1 MATAAKATGSPS
13 RTRAPSRRKRRPRRG
28 VLVRRWLGVGA
39 LCLVGLLYYR
49 PLHTY
54 IDTRQTLGDRAGQ
67 VKSLRVEKRQLER
80 KLADAASDSALVREA
95 RRLGFVKPG
104 ERLFI
109 VKGIQAWKR
118 ARHTIKRHG
127 G

>member
-1 MATAAKATGSPS
+1 
-13 RTRAPSRRKRRPRRG
+13 

-54 IDTRQTLGDRAGQ
+54 MGTRHTLAERAGQ
-67 VKSLRVEKRQLER
+67 VENLRAEKRKLER
-80 KLADAASDSALVREA
+80 KLADTTTDSALVREA
-95 RRLGFVKPG
+95 RRLGLVKPG

-109 VKGIQAWKR
+109 VKGVEAWKR
-118 ARHTIKRHG
+118 ARHTISRDG

>member
-1 MATAAKATGSPS
+1 MPPAAKK
-13 RTRAPSRRKRRPRRG
+13 RRRRPRRA

-54 IDTRQTLGDRAGQ
+54 LDTRHTLVERAAQ
-67 VKSLRVEKRQLER
+67 VKSLRGEQQKLQR
-80 KLADAASDSALVREA
+80 KLAASTGDAALVKEA
-95 RRLGFVKPG
+95 RRLGLVKPG

-109 VKGIQAWKR
+109 VKGVQAWEAAQR
-118 ARHTIKRHG
+118 TIRRHG
-127 G
+127 R

>member
-1 MATAAKATGSPS
+1 MAPAS
-13 RTRAPSRRKRRPRRG
+13 TRKRKRRPRRG

-54 IDTRQTLGDRAGQ
+54 IGTRDTLAERSGEVENLRAD
-67 VKSLRVEKRQLER
+67 KRKLER
-80 KLADAASDSALVREA
+80 KLADTTSDSALVREA
-95 RRLGFVKPG
+95 RRLGLVKPG

-109 VKGIQAWKR
+109 VKGVEAWKHWQ
-118 ARHTIKRHG
+118 HTIRRHG

>member
-1 MATAAKATGSPS
+1 MAG
-13 RTRAPSRRKRRPRRG
+13 APKKRKRRPRRG

-39 LCLVGLLYYR
+39 LCLAALLYYR

-54 IDTRQTLGDRAGQ
+54 VDTRHTLVERSAQVQNLRA
-67 VKSLRVEKRQLER
+67 EKHQLEG
-80 KLADAASDSALVREA
+80 KLADTASESALVREA
-95 RRLGFVKPG
+95 RRLGLVKPG

-109 VKGIQAWKR
+109 VKGIGAWKR
-118 ARHTIKRHG
+118 AQHTIRRHG

>member
-1 MATAAKATGSPS
+1 MAAPAKK
-13 RTRAPSRRKRRPRRG
+13 RRRRPRRG
-28 VLVRRWLGVGA
+28 VLVRRWLGIGA

-54 IDTRQTLGDRAGQ
+54 VDTRRTLVERSGQ
-67 VKSLRVEKRQLER
+67 VKSLRDERRQLQR
-80 KLADAASDSALVREA
+80 KLADSAGGAALVREA
-95 RRLGFVKPG
+95 RRLGLVKPG

-109 VKGIQAWKR
+109 VKGIDAWN

>member
-1 MATAAKATGSPS
+1 MAPAAK
-13 RTRAPSRRKRRPRRG
+13 RKGRRRPRRG

-54 IDTRQTLGDRAGQ
+54 IGTRQTLVERSGQ
-67 VKSLRVEKRQLER
+67 VETLRAEKRKLER
-80 KLADAASDSALVREA
+80 KLADTTSDSALVREA
-95 RRLGFVKPG
+95 RRLGLVKPG

-109 VKGIQAWKR
+109 VKGVGAWQH
-118 ARHTIKRHG
+118 AQHTIRRDG

>member
-1 MATAAKATGSPS
+1 MASAA
-13 RTRAPSRRKRRPRRG
+13 RRKGRRPRRG

-54 IDTRQTLGDRAGQ
+54 MGTRHTLVERSSQVENLRA
-67 VKSLRVEKRQLER
+67 EKRKLER
-80 KLADAASDSALVREA
+80 KLADTTSDSALVREA
-95 RRLGFVKPG
+95 RRLGLVKPG

-109 VKGIQAWKR
+109 VKGVEAWKR
-118 ARHTIKRHG
+118 ARHTIRRDG

>member
-1 MATAAKATGSPS
+1 MAGQPKK
-13 RTRAPSRRKRRPRRG
+13 RKRRPRRG

-54 IDTRQTLGDRAGQ
+54 VDTRQTLVERSDQ
-67 VKSLRVEKRQLER
+67 VQSLRTEKRKLER
-80 KLADAASDSALVREA
+80 KLADTASDSALVREA
-95 RRLGFVKPG
+95 RRLGLVKPG

-109 VKGIQAWKR
+109 VKGINAWRR
-118 ARHTIKRHG
+118 AHEQNRR
-127 G
+127 

>member
-1 MATAAKATGSPS
+1 MAGQPKK
-13 RTRAPSRRKRRPRRG
+13 RKRRPRRG

-39 LCLVGLLYYR
+39 LGLVGLLYYR

-54 IDTRQTLGDRAGQ
+54 VDTRQTLVERSDQ
-67 VKSLRVEKRQLER
+67 VQSLRTEKRKLER
-80 KLADAASDSALVREA
+80 KLADTASDSALVREA
-95 RRLGFVKPG
+95 RRLGLVKPG

-109 VKGIQAWKR
+109 VKGIQAWKHAQR
-118 ARHTIKRHG
+118 TIRRHG

>member
-1 MATAAKATGSPS
+1 MAPAKKP
-13 RTRAPSRRKRRPRRG
+13 RRRPRRG

-49 PLHTY
+49 PLNTY
-54 IDTRQTLGDRAGQ
+54 FSTKQTLAERSAQ
-67 VKSLRVEKRQLER
+67 VRGLRTERRQLQR
-80 KLADAASDSALVREA
+80 KLADATGDAALVREA
-95 RRLGFVKPG
+95 RRLGLVKQG

-109 VKGIQAWKR
+109 VKGIQAWER
-118 ARHTIKRHG
+118 AQRTIRRHG

>member
-1 MATAAKATGSPS
+1 M
-13 RTRAPSRRKRRPRRG
+13 
-28 VLVRRWLGVGA
+28 LVRRWLGVGA

-54 IDTRQTLGDRAGQ
+54 VDTRHTLVERSGQ
-67 VKSLRVEKRQLER
+67 VQNLRAEKRQLER
-80 KLADAASDSALVREA
+80 KLADTASDSALVREA
-95 RRLGFVKPG
+95 RRLGLVKPG

-109 VKGIQAWKR
+109 VKGIGAWKR
-118 ARHTIKRHG
+118 AQHTIRRHG

>member
-1 MATAAKATGSPS
+1 MTAAAKK
-13 RTRAPSRRKRRPRRG
+13 RARRRPKRG

-39 LCLVGLLYYR
+39 LCLIGLLYYR

-54 IDTRQTLGDRAGQ
+54 VDARHTLAERAGE
-67 VKSLRVEKRQLER
+67 VKSLRSERRRLQR
-80 KLADAASDSALVREA
+80 KLADSAGDAALVREA
-95 RRLGFVKPG
+95 RRLGLVKPG

-109 VKGIQAWKR
+109 VKGIEAWNR
-118 ARHTIKRHG
+118 ARRTIRRYG